1 MTKKIFTEKLSDI
14 KSIWDEKWDSFYEKV
29 SGIWEK
35 ISDTVSSAIDKMKG
49 WIENLIGKFNDAKS
63 KLSSLSSR
71 STRKSYSSI
80 YVPYFGNYSSVNIPK
95 LASGTVIPPN
105 APFLAM
111 LGDQK
116 HGTNIE
122 APLDTIKQAV
132 REVVGSGQGGVLHA
146 HLYLD
151 GKEVLTSVI
160 DMAKLEQT
168 ATGINPLL
176 LT

>member
-1 MTKKIFTEKLSDI
+1 
-14 KSIWDEKWDSFYEKV
+14 
-29 SGIWEK
+29 
-35 ISDTVSSAIDKMKG
+35 
-49 WIENLIGKFNDAKS
+49 
-63 KLSSLSSR
+63 
-71 STRKSYSSI
+71 
-80 YVPYFGNYSSVNIPK
+80 
-95 LASGTVIPPN
+95 
-105 APFLAM
+105 M
-111 LGDQK
+111 LGDQR

-132 REVVGSGQGGVLHA
+132 REVVGGGKSGTLHA